1 MVITEEFKQA
11 IIEEINSDAD
21 FGFRL
26 FKAIMVSS
34 GDRLVTKTYLDKAL
48 ARQSKEFDEK
58 LAQQSK
64 EFDEKLARLAKE
76 FDKKLTRQTEEF
88 DKKLTQQTEELKGFI
103 HRKLGYIGSRWGEK
117 VEANYR
123 RFAEK
128 IVAQW
133 GGTVS
138 KWRRKIKTTDDQGR
152 RFIHRYE
159 VDIVMTTGKIIL
171 VEMKSQCDLDGV
183 ERFLDNAEQYMYL
196 EHPAVPVEQ
205 VILAFDMTTPARDR
219 AEEAGMTIILPE

>member
-11 IIEEINSDAD
+11 IIEEIHSDAD
-21 FGFRL
+21 FGVRL

-34 GDRLVTKTYLDKAL
+34 GDQLVTKTYLDNAL

-58 LAQQSK
+58 LARQSKDFDEKLTRALTRQSKDFDEKLAQQSERLTR
-64 EFDEKLARLAKE
+64 EFDEKLARH
-76 FDKKLTRQTEEF
+76 TG
-88 DKKLTQQTEELKGFI
+88 ELKAFI
-103 HRKLGYIGSRWGEK
+103 DRKLGYIGSRWGEK
-117 VEANYR
+117 VEDNYR

-159 VDIVMTTGKIIL
+159 VDIVVTNGKIIL
-171 VEMKSQCDLDGV
+171 IEMKSQCDLDGV
-183 ERFLDNAEQYMYL
+183 ERFLDNIEQYMYL
-196 EHPAVPVEQ
+196 EQPSVTVEKVIPASD
-205 VILAFDMTTPARDR
+205 ITTPAR
-219 AEEAGMTIILPE
+219 L